1 MPEEFDAIVIGAGVS
16 GMAIGAL
23 LTKAGKK
30 VLVLENMSQVG
41 GRATSFKRVT
51 PDGTEWMQD
60 IGGFHSMTMADRG
73 AMACVYRELG
83 LGLDML
89 GLTPPQRGFL
99 IFRHGRWDDMVE
111 LNKGENRED
120 FKKIISETA
129 SLKYEEI
136 DQWDTISFKK
146 WIADR
151 TPREDVQD
159 WFRAVGYVWT
169 TIPDFEEMSAGEC
182 VYTMKISLESVHA
195 VSSGSFI
202 QGGSISL
209 SLPLVDYIKKNG
221 GDVRCSSKVS
231 QILVREGRVTG
242 VAVGEVPL
250 EAMGEREPE
259 TVMAPLVVS
268 SVPVWNLFDLISE
281 SELPHWFIRLIR
293 SYMNPDILH
302 SYRTAGVRTH
312 YVLDAKV
319 LDKMKYGG
327 TEHRVAFEMP
337 HTLGTHQGAIAGAS
351 DPAQAG
357 SGTISLGFGASGLN
371 PELVKDKKMVE
382 QLCQALDK
390 DFAVLYPEMT
400 EEFIISKRSYGAA
413 APPGRALVDGLGRM
427 PYYTGNFRVDHK
439 GPIEGLYFAGDTVRA
454 RGCGID
460 AAVRSSI
467 WCFNRITG
475 ENVPSFLPT

>member
-30 VLVLENMSQVG
+30 VLVLERMSQVG
-41 GRATSFKRVT
+41 GRATSFKRVG
-51 PDGTEWMQD
+51 PDGREWMQD

-73 AMACVYRELG
+73 AMACVYRECG
-83 LGLDML
+83 LGFDML
-89 GLTPPQRGFL
+89 GLAPPQQGFL

-111 LNKGENRED
+111 LNKGANRED
-120 FKKIISETA
+120 FKKIISETV
-129 SLKYEEI
+129 SLKYEDI
-136 DQWDTISFKK
+136 DQLDTISFRK

-151 TPREDVQD
+151 TPREDLHD
-159 WFRAVGYVWT
+159 WFRAVGFVWT
-169 TIPDFEEMSAGEC
+169 TIPDFDEMAAGEC
-182 VYTMKISLESVHA
+182 VYTMKMSLESVHS

-202 QGGSISL
+202 KGGSISL
-209 SLPLVDYIKKNG
+209 SLPLADYIKKNG

-231 QILVREGRVTG
+231 QILVKGGRVTG
-242 VAVGEVPL
+242 VTVGEVPL
-250 EAMGEREPE
+250 EAMGEAEPE
-259 TVMAPLVVS
+259 TILAPLVVS
-268 SVPVWNLFDLISE
+268 SVPIWNLFDLIPE

-302 SYRTAGVRTH
+302 SYRTAQVRTH
-312 YVLDAKV
+312 YVLGAKI
-319 LDKMKYGG
+319 LEHMKYGG

-337 HTLGTHQGAIAGAS
+337 HTRGTHQGAMAGAS

-357 SGTISLGFGASGLN
+357 SGTITFGFGASGLN
-371 PELVKDKKMVE
+371 PELVKDKKAVE

-390 DFAVLYPEMT
+390 DFALLYPEIT

-413 APPGRALVDGLGRM
+413 VPPGRALVDGLARM
-427 PYYTGNFRVDHK
+427 PYYTGNLRVDHK
-439 GPIEGLYFAGDTVRA
+439 SPIEGLYLIGDTVRT

-467 WCFNRITG
+467 WCFNKIMG

>member
-99 IFRHGRWDDMVE
+99 IFRHGQWDDMVE

-136 DQWDTISFKK
+136 DQWDTMSFKK
-146 WIADR
+146 WIADK

-182 VYTMKISLESVHA
+182 IYTMKISLESVHA

-231 QILVREGRVTG
+231 QILVKEGRVTG
-242 VAVGEVPL
+242 VAVGEVQL
-250 EAMGEREPE
+250 EAMGEAEPE
-259 TVMAPLVVS
+259 MILAPLVVS
-268 SVPVWNLFDLISE
+268 SMPVWNLFDLISE

-327 TEHRVAFEMP
+327 TEHVVAFEMP
-337 HTLGTHQGAIAGAS
+337 HTRGTYQGAIAGAS
-351 DPAQAG
+351 DAAQAAG
-357 SGTISLGFGASGLN
+357 GTVNFKFHTMGLN
-371 PELVKDKKMVE
+371 PELLKDKRTVE
-382 QLCQALDK
+382 QLHDALDR
-390 DFAVLYPEMT
+390 DLALMYPDIT
-400 EEFIISKRSYGAA
+400 EEFIVKRQ
-413 APPGRALVDGLGRM
+413 PRRTVIPGRRFVVDGLARM
-427 PYYTGNFRVDHK
+427 PYYTGNFRIDHQS
-439 GPIEGLYFAGDTVRA
+439 PIEGLYLTGDTVRS
-454 RGCGID
+454 RGTGVDC
-460 AAVRSSI
+460 AVRGAI
-467 WCFNRITG
+467 WCFNKITG
-475 ENVPSFLPT
+475 ENLPTFLPT